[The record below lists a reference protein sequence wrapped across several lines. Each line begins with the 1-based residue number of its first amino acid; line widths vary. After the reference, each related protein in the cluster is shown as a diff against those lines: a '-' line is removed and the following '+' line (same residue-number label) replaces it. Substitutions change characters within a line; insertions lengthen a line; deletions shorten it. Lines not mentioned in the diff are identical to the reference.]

1 MTVPTSSKRIIIISG
16 PSGSGQD
23 TIIHALQE
31 RYDFA
36 RVTNTTSRPPRPGE
50 KNGIDYHFI
59 SSADFEKAIENNKLL
74 EWKLVYDQYKG
85 IMRDDMEAALA
96 TNKIVLLKLD
106 WQGVITIKN
115 NYSNTLA
122 IGLKADDAETLQKR
136 IEDRGQDTKG
146 IMEKRM
152 RALKSWRYDVY
163 DVTITNKQGRLEE
176 TIAEIQKH
184 IDTFL
189 AE

>member
-1 MTVPTSSKRIIIISG
+1 MTTPTSEAIVIISG

-23 TIIHALQE
+23 TVIHALQE
-31 RYDFA
+31 VYDFA

-50 KNGIDYHFI
+50 VNGKDYHFI
-59 SSADFEKAIENNKLL
+59 STQEFEIAIENGKLL

-85 IMRDDMEAALA
+85 IMKEDMERALA
-96 TNKIVLLKLD
+96 SGKPTLLKLD

-115 NYSNTLA
+115 NYPRTLA
-122 IGLKADDAETLQKR
+122 VGLKVEDPEILQKR
-136 IEDRGQDTKG
+136 IETRGQDTKG
-146 IMEKRM
+146 VMEKRM

-163 DVTITNKQGRLEE
+163 DFVVLNQEGQLTK

-184 IDTFL
+184 INAFL
-189 AE
+189 QK